1 MAADSD
7 TGDTGFSGADDEP
20 DRRRSSGGIARST
33 FARGFKLA
41 SLPLGQVGRATL
53 GLGRRLGGAPAETVS
68 SQMSERAAEQLFRVL
83 GELKGGAMKFGQA
96 LSLFEAVLPEDVAA
110 PYRAQLKRLQDS
122 APPMPM
128 SRVQAVLSQELGP
141 NWRDLFGEFDHFP
154 AAAASIGQVHRA
166 TWAADG
172 QPVAVKVQYPG
183 ADEALR
189 SDLRQIGRLA
199 GLVSPLTGG
208 IDVKPLVAEL
218 TERISEELDYEVEA
232 AHQAQAADAFA
243 GHPEFVVPRVL
254 TNTSTV
260 LVSEWIDGEPFG
272 TVGDRPAEERNALAL
287 RYVRFL
293 FAGPSIAGLLHAD
306 PHPGNFKVLPDG
318 RLGVIDWGLV
328 SRLPD
333 GLPPQMGRILR
344 IGADGDAD
352 RVRDGLRAEGFLADE
367 VDPSDLLDYL
377 NPFIEPAAVEEF
389 EFTREWMRREYRRV
403 SDSATSG
410 GVGMKLNLPPSYLL
424 IHRVWLGGVAVLSQL
439 NARSRFRDVLE
450 EFLPGYAPEEPADSS
465 GVVPEE
471 S

>member
-7 TGDTGFSGADDEP
+7 GDGT
-20 DRRRSSGGIARST
+20 GGIARSAL
-33 FARGFKLA
+33 ARGMKLA
-41 SLPLGQVGRATL
+41 SLPLGQVGRATV

-83 GELKGGAMKFGQA
+83 GDLKGGAMKFGQA

-110 PYRAQLKRLQDS
+110 PYRNQLKRLQDS

-128 SRVQAVLSQELGP
+128 SRVQAVLTREFGTD
-141 NWRDLFGEFDHFP
+141 WRSLFDEFDPLP

-166 TWAADG
+166 VWAADG

-199 GLVSPLTGG
+199 SVVSPLTGG

-218 TERISEELDYEVEA
+218 TERISEELDYTVEA
-232 AHQAQAADAFA
+232 AHQARAAEGFA
-243 GHPEFVVPRVL
+243 DHPEFLVPRVRAH
-254 TNTSTV
+254 TSKV
-260 LVSEWIDGEPFG
+260 LVSEWVDGDPFNS
-272 TVGDRPAEERNALAL
+272 VAQLPDDQRNAWAL

-293 FAGPSIAGLLHAD
+293 FAGPSTAGLLHAD

-318 RLGVIDWGLV
+318 RLGIIDWGLV

-333 GLPPQMGRILR
+333 GLPPAMGRILR
-344 IGADGDAD
+344 IGADGDAEA
-352 RVRDGLRAEGFLADE
+352 VRDGLRAEGFLADE
-367 VDPSDLLDYL
+367 VDPADLLDYL

-389 EFTREWMRREYRRV
+389 EFTRDWMRREYRRV
-403 SDSATSG
+403 SDSAASG

-450 EFLPGYAPEEPADSS
+450 EFLPGYAPEGSD
-465 GVVPEE
+465 G
-471 S
+471 